1 MREAHDEF
9 CDLTGGIY
17 VTNRAVLFCKKNKA
31 SVHSSEW
38 FRRAFVFKGKQ
49 ILSNQG

>member
-17 VTNRAVLFCKKNKA
+17 VTNRAVLFCKKIRPQ
-31 SVHSSEW
+31 
-38 FRRAFVFKGKQ
+38 F
-49 ILSNQG
+49 ILQSGLDGHLFSKVSKY